1 MVLKLG
7 GLWYFQGMAEVLS
20 TFNLKPGDAA
30 PGFSLPDADGRVVT
44 LAEAKGANGLL
55 VVFACNHCPFV
66 VHVADALG
74 EFSRE
79 IAGQEVGVVAIN
91 SNDLEK
97 YPQDGPEPMR
107 AFARE
112 HGWDFPYLV
121 DETQEIARA
130 YGAACTPD
138 FFLFDGNGGLFY
150 AGQFD
155 DSRPR
160 SGMEAHGGDLREAVR
175 RMVGGEAPL
184 ERPYPSSGCNI
195 KWKSGR
201 EPVWWNAG
209 G

>member
-1 MVLKLG
+1 
-7 GLWYFQGMAEVLS
+7 MAEVLS
-20 TFNLKPGDAA
+20 TFNLKQGDSA
-30 PGFSLPDADGRVVT
+30 PDFTLPDAWGDPVGLENVAGVS
-44 LAEAKGANGLL
+44 GLL

-66 VHVADALG
+66 IHLANALG
-74 EFSRE
+74 NLALK
-79 IAGQEVGVVAIN
+79 IAGSGVGTVAIN

-97 YPQDGPEPMR
+97 YPQDGPEFMKT
-107 AFARE
+107 FAPE
-112 HGWDFPYLV
+112 HGWKFPYLI

-138 FFLFDGNGGLFY
+138 FFLFDAELHLFY

-160 SGMEAHGGDLREAVR
+160 SGQAAHGGDLLEAVR
-175 RMVGGEAPL
+175 RMIAGEAPL

-195 KWKSGR
+195 KWKEGSK
-201 EPVWWNAG
+201 PVWWNAG